1 MVPQIVLT
9 VHTLGDRFS
18 FLGQYQ
24 TPPSGPPDG
33 LRFSASK
40 TFTSPIVSGA
50 SAECVPSLALSMS
63 RRKRPAS
70 QTSRASARASSA
82 AETSEFASQLNVRL
96 AESVRGILATR
107 NLTLYKV
114 AARSRSDYPG
124 RPRYHLPANLYFRLR
139 SGNWTP
145 TLYQLSV
152 LSKMSE
158 YHLADWLSVFGFP
171 PDAISRVEATLRRP
185 RTVLLDSTVYDPR
198 ATIPWFRERQA
209 KRAIA
214 SVAALSEILEPSGS
228 RQLSSLLPADPPKYV
243 YAKIGMQD
251 ALAFPELLPGSI
263 VRVNP
268 RLATPIVRR
277 TNGATANSI
286 FLVEH
291 QGGYCCCRLHY
302 EEIDRITLLPT
313 QLPFANVEFRLG
325 IQARIIGAVDV
336 EFRLLV
342 DPETTRTPRCSL
354 PEIAPALARLWTPTP
369 FRAITSDRQFI
380 TLLRTARLRAGLSFH
395 DASELSRSVAKVL
408 GDKRY
413 FTSQASLS
421 DYEARNS
428 LPRHIH
434 KLFTLCAIY
443 AIPFSELLDSF
454 GLSLQKG
461 GTVPIPDQWMP
472 QSGLFAEVKPELD
485 VRSPGFLDRLLA
497 EYGTLPFFLRDSLA
511 SLLGLSELSLHDV
524 FWARGQTAALH
535 PALTGAL
542 FIAVNRK
549 RRTPPAFLRKS
560 LWDRP
565 LYLLAR
571 RNGSHVLA
579 SCTLQDQLIVF
590 HSHAGNFVRPERL
603 QNHAD
608 AEIVGQIVGVV
619 RALHPPT

>member
-1 MVPQIVLT
+1 MT
-9 VHTLGDRFS
+9 VHILIMNSRQVAWYPMSSHSAAVRPTGRFEI
-18 FLGQYQ
+18 FCQQHLHIAHRKRRVG
-24 TPPSGPPDG
+24 G
-33 LRFSASK
+33 
-40 TFTSPIVSGA
+40 V
-50 SAECVPSLALSMS
+50 CSLPGFSMS
-63 RRKRPAS
+63 RRKRPAP
-70 QTSRASARASSA
+70 QTSRASARALSA
-82 AETSEFASQLNVRL
+82 AETSDFASQPNEQL
-96 AESVRGILATR
+96 AESIRGILATR

-124 RPRYHLPANLYFRLR
+124 RPRYRLPANLYFRLH

-171 PDAISRVEATLRRP
+171 PDAISRVATTLRRP

-198 ATIPWFRERQA
+198 ATTPWFREQQA
-209 KRAIA
+209 TRTIA
-214 SVAALSEILEPSGS
+214 SVAALSEILAASGP
-228 RQLSSLLPADPPKYV
+228 RRLSSLLPADSPKYV

-263 VRVNP
+263 VRINP
-268 RLATPIVRR
+268 RLATPIVRG
-277 TNGATANSI
+277 TNCAAANSI
-286 FLVEH
+286 FLLEH
-291 QGGYCCCRLHY
+291 QNGYCCCRLHY
-302 EEIDRITLLPT
+302 EEIGRITLLPT

-325 IQARIIGAVDV
+325 IQARIIGAVDL
-336 EFRLLV
+336 EFRFLV

-354 PEIAPALARLWTPTP
+354 PEIAPALARLWTPTR
-369 FRAITSDRQFI
+369 FRAITSKGQFAV
-380 TLLRTARLRAGLSFH
+380 LLRNARFRAGLSFH

-408 GDKRY
+408 GDERY

-434 KLFTLCAIY
+434 KLFALCSIY
-443 AIPFSELLDSF
+443 AISFSELLDSF
-454 GLSLQKG
+454 GLFLQEG
-461 GTVPIPDQWMP
+461 GAVAIPDQWMP
-472 QSGLFAEVKPELD
+472 HSD
-485 VRSPGFLDRLLA
+485 LLA
-497 EYGTLPFFLRDSLA
+497 EIQEEPAPRPGGFLGSLLAQYGTLPFFLHDSLA
-511 SLLGLSELSLHDV
+511 SLLGLSELSLHHV
-524 FWARGQTAALH
+524 FWAGGQPTALH

-542 FIAVNRK
+542 FVVVNRK

-571 RNGSHVLA
+571 RNGSLVLA
-579 SCTLQDQLIVF
+579 SCTLQDHLIVV
-590 HSHAGNFVRPERL
+590 HPHAANFVRPERL

-608 AEIVGQIVGVV
+608 AEVVGQIVGVL
-619 RALHPPT
+619 RTLSSPT

>member
-1 MVPQIVLT
+1 M
-9 VHTLGDRFS
+9 
-18 FLGQYQ
+18 
-24 TPPSGPPDG
+24 
-33 LRFSASK
+33 
-40 TFTSPIVSGA
+40 
-50 SAECVPSLALSMS
+50 
-63 RRKRPAS
+63 KRPAS

-82 AETSEFASQLNVRL
+82 AETSEFASQPNERL

-114 AARSRSDYPG
+114 AALSRSDYPG

-139 SGNWTP
+139 SLNWTP

-152 LSKMSE
+152 LSKLSE

-185 RTVLLDSTVYDPR
+185 RTNLLDSTVYDPR
-198 ATIPWFRERQA
+198 ATITWFRERRE
-209 KRAIA
+209 KRAIPGV
-214 SVAALSEILEPSGS
+214 VALREILEPSGS
-228 RQLSSLLPADPPKYV
+228 QQLLSLLPAGSPKYV
-243 YAKIGMQD
+243 YAKIGIQD

-263 VRVNP
+263 VRVDP
-268 RLATPIVRR
+268 RLAAPLARG
-277 TNGATANSI
+277 TNGTNANSI

-291 QGGYCCCRLHY
+291 EGGYCCCRLHY
-302 EEIDRITLLPT
+302 EKTDRITLLPT

-325 IQARIIGAVDV
+325 AEARIIGRVEL
-336 EFRLLV
+336 EFRVLV

-354 PEIAPALARLWTPTP
+354 PEIAPELARLWTPEP
-369 FRAITSDRQFI
+369 FRLSTRAGQF
-380 TLLRTARLRAGLSFH
+380 TAQLRTARLRAGLSFH

-408 GDKRY
+408 GDERY

-454 GLSLQKG
+454 GLSLQEG
-461 GTVPIPDQWMP
+461 GTVPIPDQWIP
-472 QSGLFAEVKPELD
+472 QADLLAGIQQKPAA
-485 VRSPGFLDRLLA
+485 RSRGFLGPLLA
-497 EYGTLPFFLRDSLA
+497 QYGTPPFFLRDSLA
-511 SLLGLSELSLHDV
+511 SLLRLSELSLHDV
-524 FWARGQTAALH
+524 FWVGGQRAALH

-542 FIAVNRK
+542 FVVVNRK

-571 RNGSHVLA
+571 RNGSQVLA
-579 SCTLQDQLIVF
+579 SCTLQDHLIVV
-590 HSHAGNFVRPERL
+590 HPHAGNFVRPERL
-603 QNHAD
+603 RNHAD
-608 AEIVGQIVGVV
+608 AEVVGEIVGVL
-619 RALHPPT
+619 RTLLPPT

>member
-1 MVPQIVLT
+1 M
-9 VHTLGDRFS
+9 
-18 FLGQYQ
+18 
-24 TPPSGPPDG
+24 
-33 LRFSASK
+33 
-40 TFTSPIVSGA
+40 
-50 SAECVPSLALSMS
+50 SL
-63 RRKRPAS
+63 RKRPAS
-70 QTSRASARASSA
+70 QTFRASARASSA
-82 AETSEFASQLNVRL
+82 AETSEFASQRNERL

-124 RPRYHLPANLYFRLR
+124 HPRYPVPANLYFRLR
-139 SGNWTP
+139 SRNWTP

-171 PDAISRVEATLRRP
+171 PDAISRVPATLRLP
-185 RTVLLDSTVYDPR
+185 RTILLDSTLYDPR
-198 ATIPWFRERQA
+198 ATITWFREQQA
-209 KRAIA
+209 TRAIA
-214 SVAALSEILEPSGS
+214 SVAALSEILEPSGQQ
-228 RQLSSLLPADPPKYV
+228 QLSSLLPADSPRYV

-263 VRVNP
+263 VRIDP
-268 RLATPIVRR
+268 RLATPIVRG
-277 TNGATANSI
+277 TNPNSI

-302 EEIDRITLLPT
+302 EKTDRITLLPT

-325 IQARIIGAVDV
+325 IQARIIGAVDL
-336 EFRLLV
+336 EFRLLL

-369 FRAITSDRQFI
+369 FRAMTSDRQF
-380 TLLRTARLRAGLSFH
+380 TAQLRTARLRAGLSFH

-408 GDKRY
+408 GDERY

-454 GLSLQKG
+454 GLSSHEG

-472 QSGLFAEVKPELD
+472 QPGLFAEVQREPG
-485 VRSPGFLDRLLA
+485 VRSSGFLDRLLA

-524 FWARGQTAALH
+524 FWAGGQPAALH

-542 FIAVNRK
+542 FVVVNRK

-565 LYLLAR
+565 LFLLAR
-571 RNGSHVLA
+571 RNRSLVLA
-579 SCTLQDQLIVF
+579 SCTLQDRLIVV
-590 HSHAGNFVRPERL
+590 HPHAANFVRPERL
-603 QNHAD
+603 RNHAD
-608 AEIVGQIVGVV
+608 AEVVGQIVGVL
-619 RALHPPT
+619 RTLSSPT

>member
-1 MVPQIVLT
+1 
-9 VHTLGDRFS
+9 
-18 FLGQYQ
+18 
-24 TPPSGPPDG
+24 
-33 LRFSASK
+33 
-40 TFTSPIVSGA
+40 
-50 SAECVPSLALSMS
+50 MS
-63 RRKRPAS
+63 RSKRPAS

-82 AETSEFASQLNVRL
+82 AETSEFAWQPNERL

-124 RPRYHLPANLYFRLR
+124 RPRYHLPGNLYFRLR
-139 SGNWTP
+139 SLNWTP

-171 PDAISRVEATLRRP
+171 PDAISCVQATLRRP
-185 RTVLLDSTVYDPR
+185 RTVLLDGTLYDPR
-198 ATIPWFRERQA
+198 ATITWFREPQA
-209 KRAIA
+209 ARAIPG
-214 SVAALSEILEPSGS
+214 VAALSEILAPCGPQ
-228 RQLSSLLPADPPKYV
+228 QLWSLLPADSPKYV

-263 VRVNP
+263 VRFNP
-268 RLATPIVRR
+268 RLATPMVRG

-302 EEIDRITLLPT
+302 EKTDRITLLPT

-325 IQARIIGAVDV
+325 AEARVIGAADL
-336 EFRLLV
+336 EFRFLV
-342 DPETTRTPRCSL
+342 DRKTTRTPRCGL
-354 PEIAPALARLWTPTP
+354 PEIPPDLARLWTPAP
-369 FRAITSDRQFI
+369 FRAITDERQF
-380 TLLRTARLRAGLSFH
+380 TVLLRNARLRAGLSFH
-395 DASELSRSVAKVL
+395 HASELSRSVASAL
-408 GDKRY
+408 GDQRY

-421 DYEARNS
+421 DYEARNT

-443 AIPFSELLDSF
+443 AIPFHELLRFF
-454 GLSLQKG
+454 GLSLRQD
-461 GTVPIPDQWMP
+461 GTHPIPDQWMP
-472 QSGLFAEVKPELD
+472 RSGLFTEGEREQEASS
-485 VRSPGFLDRLLA
+485 RGFLGSVLA
-497 EYGTLPFFLRDSLA
+497 RYGTPPFFLRDSIA
-511 SLLGLSELSLHDV
+511 SLLGLSELSLQDF
-524 FWARGQTAALH
+524 FWAGGQPAALH

-542 FIAVNRK
+542 LVVVNRK

-579 SCTLQDQLIVF
+579 SCTLQDHLIVA
-590 HSHAGNFVRPERL
+590 HPHTGNFVRPERL

-608 AEIVGQIVGVV
+608 AEVIGQIIGVL
-619 RALHPPT
+619 RTLHPPT

>member
-1 MVPQIVLT
+1 M
-9 VHTLGDRFS
+9 
-18 FLGQYQ
+18 
-24 TPPSGPPDG
+24 
-33 LRFSASK
+33 
-40 TFTSPIVSGA
+40 
-50 SAECVPSLALSMS
+50 
-63 RRKRPAS
+63 
-70 QTSRASARASSA
+70 
-82 AETSEFASQLNVRL
+82 
-96 AESVRGILATR
+96 
-107 NLTLYKV
+107 

-171 PDAISRVEATLRRP
+171 PDAISRVEATLHRP

-198 ATIPWFRERQA
+198 ATIPWFREQA
-209 KRAIA
+209 TRAIA
-214 SVAALSEILEPSGS
+214 SVAALSEILAPSGPQ
-228 RQLSSLLPADPPKYV
+228 QLSSLLPAGSPRYV

-251 ALAFPELLPGSI
+251 ALAFPELLLGSI

-268 RLATPIVRR
+268 RLATPIARG
-277 TNGATANSI
+277 TNRATANSI

-302 EEIDRITLLPT
+302 EKTDRITLLPS

-325 IQARIIGAVDV
+325 AEARIIGAVDL

-342 DPETTRTPRCSL
+342 DSETTRTPRCSS

-369 FRAITSDRQFI
+369 FRPSTSDRQF
-380 TLLRTARLRAGLSFH
+380 TAQLRTARLRAGLSFH
-395 DASELSRSVAKVL
+395 SASELSRSVAKVL
-408 GDKRY
+408 GDERY

-443 AIPFSELLDSF
+443 AIPFSELLNSF
-454 GLSLQKG
+454 GLSLQEG
-461 GTVPIPDQWMP
+461 GAVPIPDQWMP
-472 QSGLFAEVKPELD
+472 QSGLWAEAQREHD
-485 VRSPGFLDRLLA
+485 VSSQGFLGPLLA
-497 EYGTLPFFLRDSLA
+497 RYGTPPFFLRDSIA

-524 FWARGQTAALH
+524 FWVGEQRAALH

-542 FIAVNRK
+542 FVVVNHK

-560 LWDRP
+560 LWDQP

-579 SCTLQDQLIVF
+579 SCTLEDHLIVV
-590 HSHAGNFVRPERL
+590 HPHTGNFIRPERL
-603 QNHAD
+603 RNHAD
-608 AEIVGQIVGVV
+608 AEVVGQIVGVV
-619 RALHPPT
+619 RTLHPPT

>member
-1 MVPQIVLT
+1 
-9 VHTLGDRFS
+9 
-18 FLGQYQ
+18 
-24 TPPSGPPDG
+24 
-33 LRFSASK
+33 
-40 TFTSPIVSGA
+40 
-50 SAECVPSLALSMS
+50 MS

-82 AETSEFASQLNVRL
+82 AETSEFALQRNERL
-96 AESVRGILATR
+96 VESVRGILATR
-107 NLTLYKV
+107 NLTLYEV

-124 RPRYHLPANLYFRLR
+124 RPRYHIPANLYFRLR

-152 LSKMSE
+152 LRKMSE

-171 PDAISRVEATLRRP
+171 PDAISRVQATLRRP
-185 RTVLLDSTVYDPR
+185 RTILLDSTLYDPG
-198 ATIPWFRERQA
+198 ASITWFRERQA
-209 KRAIA
+209 KRAIP
-214 SVAALSEILEPSGS
+214 SVLALSEILERSGP
-228 RQLSSLLPADPPKYV
+228 QLLSSLLPADSPKYV

-251 ALAFPELLPGSI
+251 ALAFPDLLPGGI

-268 RLATPIVRR
+268 QLATPLARG
-277 TNGATANSI
+277 TNDANANAI

-302 EEIDRITLLPT
+302 EKTDRITLLPT

-325 IQARIIGAVDV
+325 AEARVIGPVDL
-336 EFRLLV
+336 EFRVLV

-354 PEIAPALARLWTPTP
+354 PEIAPDLARLWTPEP
-369 FRAITSDRQFI
+369 LRLGTSDGQF
-380 TLLRTARLRAGLSFH
+380 TALLRNARLRSGLSFH
-395 DASELSRSVAKVL
+395 DASELSRSVASVL
-408 GDKRY
+408 GDERY

-443 AIPFSELLDSF
+443 AIPFFQLLDSF
-454 GLSLQKG
+454 GLSLHEG

-472 QSGLFAEVKPELD
+472 QADLLVEIQQKYAT
-485 VRSPGFLDRLLA
+485 RTRGFLGQLLA
-497 EYGTLPFFLRDSLA
+497 QYGTPPFFLRDSIA
-511 SLLGLSELSLHDV
+511 ALLGLSELSLQDF
-524 FWARGQTAALH
+524 FWAGGQPAALH
-535 PALTGAL
+535 PVLTGAL
-542 FIAVNRK
+542 FVVVNRK

-571 RNGSHVLA
+571 RNGSLVLA
-579 SCTLQDQLIVF
+579 SCTLQDHLIVV
-590 HSHAGNFVRPERL
+590 HPHAGNFVRPERL

-608 AEIVGQIVGVV
+608 AEVVGQIVGVL
-619 RALHPPT
+619 RTLSSPT